1 MRRRALVIGGTGSI
15 GSEIALSLAATADLI
30 LVYRKNQVAAD
41 DTLARIQTAY
51 PQASVT
57 AFAHPLSDQ
66 ESVHHLQALVQ
77 SKWPNG
83 PEILVCCFGD
93 VDNALLMTEEPSA
106 STKILTEHLLL
117 KLQLCHS
124 FVDSMYRSRFGRIV
138 CIGSISS
145 QYVKRGQVAYSAA
158 AAGLEGMTKA
168 LALEVAGRGITVN
181 LIRAGLVSGASLS
194 AHQQVLAQSGRDLKK
209 LIPVGRLGEASDI
222 ARTTTFL
229 CADDADFI
237 TGTIVT
243 VDGGRSLGDSHL

>member
-1 MRRRALVIGGTGSI
+1 
-15 GSEIALSLAATADLI
+15 
-30 LVYRKNQVAAD
+30 
-41 DTLARIQTAY
+41 
-51 PQASVT
+51 
-57 AFAHPLSDQ
+57 
-66 ESVHHLQALVQ
+66 
-77 SKWPNG
+77 
-83 PEILVCCFGD
+83 
-93 VDNALLMTEEPSA
+93 
-106 STKILTEHLLL
+106 
-117 KLQLCHS
+117 
-124 FVDSMYRSRFGRIV
+124 MYRSRFGRIV